1 LTDPAGLKSW
11 PRGHSQGWKEK
22 KQCGNAQPTYH
33 LTAAHNLFNPRTHL
47 QKVVQATIFF
57 LLKQVFNPT
66 LTQHS
71 PTPCICETLAP
82 HDLPM
87 DSNNL
92 LSLLITNQFAV
103 DHHIQFENDE
113 RGRFARSRRAI
124 ETHDLELQAQ
134 IAERT
139 IAI

>member
-1 LTDPAGLKSW
+1 
-11 PRGHSQGWKEK
+11 
-22 KQCGNAQPTYH
+22 
-33 LTAAHNLFNPRTHL
+33 
-47 QKVVQATIFF
+47 
-57 LLKQVFNPT
+57 
-66 LTQHS
+66 
-71 PTPCICETLAP
+71 
-82 HDLPM
+82 M
-87 DSNNL
+87 DSHNL

-103 DHHIQFENDE
+103 DHHTQLENEE

>member
-1 LTDPAGLKSW
+1 M
-11 PRGHSQGWKEK
+11 
-22 KQCGNAQPTYH
+22 
-33 LTAAHNLFNPRTHL
+33 
-47 QKVVQATIFF
+47 QASIFF
-57 LLKQVFNPT
+57 LLKQVINPT
-66 LTQHS
+66 LTHHS
-71 PTPCICETLAP
+71 HRYYLSETLAP
-82 HDLPM
+82 QHMPM

-103 DHHIQFENDE
+103 DHHTQFENEE

>member
-1 LTDPAGLKSW
+1 M
-11 PRGHSQGWKEK
+11 Q
-22 KQCGNAQPTYH
+22 
-33 LTAAHNLFNPRTHL
+33 AAVL
-47 QKVVQATIFF
+47 F

-71 PTPCICETLAP
+71 PTPCIWETLTP

-92 LSLLITNQFAV
+92 LSLIAANQFAV
-103 DHHIQFENDE
+103 DHHAQFEDEE
-113 RGRFARSRRAI
+113 RGRFARSRRAN
-124 ETHDLELQAQ
+124 ESHDLELQAQ

>member
-1 LTDPAGLKSW
+1 M
-11 PRGHSQGWKEK
+11 
-22 KQCGNAQPTYH
+22 
-33 LTAAHNLFNPRTHL
+33 
-47 QKVVQATIFF
+47 QARIYF
-57 LLKQVFNPT
+57 LLKQVVNLT

-71 PTPCICETLAP
+71 PRPCICETLAP
-82 HDLPM
+82 HHMAM

-103 DHHIQFENDE
+103 DHHMQFENEE
-113 RGRFARSRRAI
+113 RGRFARSRRAM
-124 ETHDLELQAQ
+124 ESHDLELQAQ

>member
-1 LTDPAGLKSW
+1 M
-11 PRGHSQGWKEK
+11 Q
-22 KQCGNAQPTYH
+22 
-33 LTAAHNLFNPRTHL
+33 TAML
-47 QKVVQATIFF
+47 F

-66 LTQHS
+66 LIQHS

-103 DHHIQFENDE
+103 DHHTQLENDE

-124 ETHDLELQAQ
+124 EIHDLELQAQ

>member
-1 LTDPAGLKSW
+1 
-11 PRGHSQGWKEK
+11 
-22 KQCGNAQPTYH
+22 
-33 LTAAHNLFNPRTHL
+33 
-47 QKVVQATIFF
+47 
-57 LLKQVFNPT
+57 
-66 LTQHS
+66 
-71 PTPCICETLAP
+71 
-82 HDLPM
+82 M

-92 LSLLITNQFAV
+92 ISLLITNQFAV
-103 DHHIQFENDE
+103 DHYSQLENDE

>member
-1 LTDPAGLKSW
+1 
-11 PRGHSQGWKEK
+11 
-22 KQCGNAQPTYH
+22 
-33 LTAAHNLFNPRTHL
+33 
-47 QKVVQATIFF
+47 VQATIFF

-66 LTQHS
+66 LTHHS
-71 PTPCICETLAP
+71 HRKYLPETLAP
-82 HDLPM
+82 HHMTM

-103 DHHIQFENDE
+103 DHHTQFENEE

-134 IAERT
+134 IAEQT

>member
-1 LTDPAGLKSW
+1 
-11 PRGHSQGWKEK
+11 
-22 KQCGNAQPTYH
+22 
-33 LTAAHNLFNPRTHL
+33 
-47 QKVVQATIFF
+47 VQAALYF
-57 LLKQVFNPT
+57 LFKQAINPT

-71 PTPCICETLAP
+71 PSPCVCETLLP
-82 HDLPM
+82 HDMPM

-103 DHHIQFENDE
+103 DHHIQFENEE
-113 RGRFARSRRAI
+113 RSRFARSRRAI
-124 ETHDLELQAQ
+124 ESHDLELQAQ

>member
-1 LTDPAGLKSW
+1 M
-11 PRGHSQGWKEK
+11 
-22 KQCGNAQPTYH
+22 
-33 LTAAHNLFNPRTHL
+33 
-47 QKVVQATIFF
+47 QATIFF

-71 PTPCICETLAP
+71 PTPCIWETLTP
-82 HDLPM
+82 HDLLM
-87 DSNNL
+87 NSNNL
-92 LSLLITNQFAV
+92 LSLLIANQFVV
-103 DHHIQFENDE
+103 DHEIQFEDEE

-124 ETHDLELQAQ
+124 ESHDLELQAQ

>member
-1 LTDPAGLKSW
+1 M
-11 PRGHSQGWKEK
+11 Q
-22 KQCGNAQPTYH
+22 
-33 LTAAHNLFNPRTHL
+33 AAVL
-47 QKVVQATIFF
+47 F

-71 PTPCICETLAP
+71 PTPCIWETLAP

>member
-1 LTDPAGLKSW
+1 
-11 PRGHSQGWKEK
+11 
-22 KQCGNAQPTYH
+22 
-33 LTAAHNLFNPRTHL
+33 
-47 QKVVQATIFF
+47 VQAAVLF

-71 PTPCICETLAP
+71 PAPCTCETLAP

-87 DSNNL
+87 NSNNL
-92 LSLLITNQFAV
+92 LSLLIANQFVV
-103 DHHIQFENDE
+103 DHEMQFEDDE

-124 ETHDLELQAQ
+124 ESHDLELQAQ